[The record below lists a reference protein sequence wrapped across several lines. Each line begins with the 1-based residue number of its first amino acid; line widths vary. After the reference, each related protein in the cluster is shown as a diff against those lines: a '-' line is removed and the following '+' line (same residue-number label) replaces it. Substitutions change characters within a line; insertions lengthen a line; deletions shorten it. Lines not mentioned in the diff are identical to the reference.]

1 MRKSHP
7 VRRAVLAGAAT
18 VSGIVLLLSLKPAS
32 DPGSAQAA
40 GQAPPAAAGQAPQGG
55 VNGAVTGDAAQTQ
68 YGAVQVRLTMSNG
81 KITQAEA
88 VQAPKGGRSDQI
100 TASSVPR
107 LNQAV
112 VAAQSADIDAVSGA
126 TYTSAG
132 YKKSLQS
139 ALDKAKASA
148 GAQQGSGG
156 AQTLTGDV
164 AQTQYG
170 PVQVRV
176 TVAGG
181 KITKAEA
188 VQAPKGG
195 RSDQITSSSVPRLN
209 QAAVTAGTADI
220 DAVSGATYTSAG
232 YKKSLQS
239 ALDKA
244 PAQGGS
250 SQAAGS
256 GGGQAATQTLT
267 GSVAQTQYGP
277 VQVRVTVAGGKIT
290 KAEAVQAPKGGRS
303 DQITSSS
310 VPRLNQAAVTAGTA
324 DIDAV
329 SGATYTSAGYKKS
342 LQSALDKAPA
352 QGGSSQA
359 AGSGGG
365 QAATQTLTGSV
376 AQTQYGPVQ
385 VRVTVAGGKITK
397 AEAVQA
403 PKGGRSDQITS
414 SSVPRLNQAAV
425 TAGTADIDAVSG
437 ATYTSAGYK
446 KSLQSALDK
455 APAQGGSSQA
465 AGSGGGQ
472 AATQTL
478 TGSVA
483 QTQYGPVQVRVTVAG
498 GKITK
503 AEAVQAPKGGRS
515 DQITSSSVP
524 RLNQAAVAAGN
535 AQIDAVS
542 GATYTS
548 AGYKQSLQSALDQ
561 AGG

>member
-81 KITQAEA
+81 KITKAEA

-107 LNQAV
+107 LNQAA
-112 VAAQSADIDAVSGA
+112 VAAGNADV
-126 TYTSAG
+126 
-132 YKKSLQS
+132 
-139 ALDKAKASA
+139 
-148 GAQQGSGG
+148 
-156 AQTLTGDV
+156 
-164 AQTQYG
+164 
-170 PVQVRV
+170 
-176 TVAGG
+176 
-181 KITKAEA
+181 
-188 VQAPKGG
+188 
-195 RSDQITSSSVPRLN
+195 
-209 QAAVTAGTADI
+209 

-256 GGGQAATQTLT
+256 GGGQAGTQTLT
-267 GSVAQTQYGP
+267 GKAAQTQYGP
-277 VQVRVTVAGGKIT
+277 VQVRVTVT
-290 KAEAVQAPKGGRS
+290 
-303 DQITSSS
+303 
-310 VPRLNQAAVTAGTA
+310 
-324 DIDAV
+324 
-329 SGATYTSAGYKKS
+329 
-342 LQSALDKAPA
+342 
-352 QGGSSQA
+352 
-359 AGSGGG
+359 
-365 QAATQTLTGSV
+365 
-376 AQTQYGPVQ
+376 
-385 VRVTVAGGKITK
+385 
-397 AEAVQA
+397 
-403 PKGGRSDQITS
+403 
-414 SSVPRLNQAAV
+414 
-425 TAGTADIDAVSG
+425 
-437 ATYTSAGYK
+437 
-446 KSLQSALDK
+446 
-455 APAQGGSSQA
+455 
-465 AGSGGGQ
+465 
-472 AATQTL
+472 
-478 TGSVA
+478 
-483 QTQYGPVQVRVTVAG
+483 G

>member
-68 YGAVQVRLTMSNG
+68 YGAVQVRLTMANG

-107 LNQAV
+107 LNQAA

-139 ALDKAKASA
+139 ALDKAKAA
-148 GAQQGSGG
+148 GGAAQGSGN
-156 AQTLTGDV
+156 AQTVTGDV
-164 AQTQYG
+164 AQTEYG

-188 VQAPKGG
+188 VQTPKGG
-195 RSDQITSSSVPRLN
+195 RSDQITASSVPRLN
-209 QAAVTAGTADI
+209 QAAVAAGNADI

-239 ALDKA
+239 ALDKV
-244 PAQGGS
+244 PAGGGS

-256 GGGQAATQTLT
+256 GGGQAQPQTQTLT
-267 GSVAQTQYGP
+267 GSVSQTQYGP
-277 VQVRVTVAGGKIT
+277 VQVRVTVTGGKIT

-303 DQITSSS
+303 DQITS
-310 VPRLNQAAVTAGTA
+310 A
-324 DIDAV
+324 
-329 SGATYTSAGYKKS
+329 
-342 LQSALDKAPA
+342 
-352 QGGSSQA
+352 
-359 AGSGGG
+359 
-365 QAATQTLTGSV
+365 
-376 AQTQYGPVQ
+376 
-385 VRVTVAGGKITK
+385 
-397 AEAVQA
+397 
-403 PKGGRSDQITS
+403 
-414 SSVPRLNQAAV
+414 
-425 TAGTADIDAVSG
+425 
-437 ATYTSAGYK
+437 
-446 KSLQSALDK
+446 
-455 APAQGGSSQA
+455 
-465 AGSGGGQ
+465 
-472 AATQTL
+472 
-478 TGSVA
+478 
-483 QTQYGPVQVRVTVAG
+483 
-498 GKITK
+498 
-503 AEAVQAPKGGRS
+503 
-515 DQITSSSVP
+515 SVP

-535 AQIDAVS
+535 AQIDSVS

>member
-112 VAAQSADIDAVSGA
+112 VAAQGAEIDAVSGA

-209 QAAVTAGTADI
+209 QAAV
-220 DAVSGATYTSAG
+220 
-232 YKKSLQS
+232 
-239 ALDKA
+239 
-244 PAQGGS
+244 
-250 SQAAGS
+250 
-256 GGGQAATQTLT
+256 
-267 GSVAQTQYGP
+267 
-277 VQVRVTVAGGKIT
+277 
-290 KAEAVQAPKGGRS
+290 
-303 DQITSSS
+303 
-310 VPRLNQAAVTAGTA
+310 
-324 DIDAV
+324 
-329 SGATYTSAGYKKS
+329 
-342 LQSALDKAPA
+342 
-352 QGGSSQA
+352 
-359 AGSGGG
+359 
-365 QAATQTLTGSV
+365 
-376 AQTQYGPVQ
+376 
-385 VRVTVAGGKITK
+385 
-397 AEAVQA
+397 
-403 PKGGRSDQITS
+403 
-414 SSVPRLNQAAV
+414 
-425 TAGTADIDAVSG
+425 
-437 ATYTSAGYK
+437 
-446 KSLQSALDK
+446 
-455 APAQGGSSQA
+455 
-465 AGSGGGQ
+465 
-472 AATQTL
+472 
-478 TGSVA
+478 
-483 QTQYGPVQVRVTVAG
+483 
-498 GKITK
+498 
-503 AEAVQAPKGGRS
+503 
-515 DQITSSSVP
+515 
-524 RLNQAAVAAGN
+524 AAGN